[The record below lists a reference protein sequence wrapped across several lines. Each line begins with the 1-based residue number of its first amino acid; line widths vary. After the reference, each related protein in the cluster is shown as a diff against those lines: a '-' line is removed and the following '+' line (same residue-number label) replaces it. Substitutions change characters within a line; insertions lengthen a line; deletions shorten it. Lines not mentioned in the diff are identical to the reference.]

1 MKSQHFPSP
10 WTLYGNAYMIL
21 YKFKKAFVEKNIN
34 LKAPFANNFKGGFG
48 CLMLVDYQKADC
60 GAYKE
65 LLLIPG
71 QFKVGQH
78 QLYSISDILV
88 STLASVENGRKNW
101 GIPKELADFEI
112 QSLDKKTEKIII
124 TQNNEPV
131 LETVI
136 SAKGISFP
144 ISTKLFSLKI
154 IQEWDNQQFITSPKS
169 KGKGQLANIQSLKIN
184 DKLFPDISQIKPLAA
199 IKVSNFQMTFPKPQ
213 VL

>member
-154 IQEWDNQQFITSPKS
+154 MQEWDNQQFITSPKS
-169 KGKGQLANIQSLKIN
+169 KGKGQLANIQLLKIN